1 MRYISILVAFA
12 LTTVVCAVN
21 PINSGVSKTISLQ
34 TRSLLG
40 EVHENRFRSRTPVDR
55 KDNSANDG
63 TSVETSA
70 SGGDQA
76 PPSRKRKST
85 RSNEEA
91 ESTESGD
98 DATSSHGQPNTGTR
112 PKLRRQSGQV
122 DLYHDSAGEKPAYSP
137 AALKKSDS
145 SSVSSQKSSLS
156 LGTITLGSSDSWT
169 TIFQKALTL
178 DSWHY

>member
-1 MRYISILVAFA
+1 MRYISILAAFA

-21 PINSGVSKTISLQ
+21 PI
-34 TRSLLG
+34 LLG